1 MNSLT
6 PVGASLSRTTTA
18 HGNARIVITTSIG
31 LAPLTGD
38 AEATLAEA
46 DRALYEAKAAGRDRL
61 SVAA

>member
-1 MNSLT
+1 MRMRMEVT
-6 PVGASLSRTTTA
+6 P
-18 HGNARIVITTSIG
+18 ARFEDLKISITTSIG